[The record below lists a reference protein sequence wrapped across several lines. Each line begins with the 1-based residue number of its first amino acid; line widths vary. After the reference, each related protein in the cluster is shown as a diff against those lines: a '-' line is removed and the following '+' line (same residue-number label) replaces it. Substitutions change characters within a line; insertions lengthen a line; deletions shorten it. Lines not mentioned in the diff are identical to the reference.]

1 MMMTPI
7 TMKKTLL
14 KIMMMMI
21 IDILNIIMIT

>member
-14 KIMMMMI
+14 KIMKMMI